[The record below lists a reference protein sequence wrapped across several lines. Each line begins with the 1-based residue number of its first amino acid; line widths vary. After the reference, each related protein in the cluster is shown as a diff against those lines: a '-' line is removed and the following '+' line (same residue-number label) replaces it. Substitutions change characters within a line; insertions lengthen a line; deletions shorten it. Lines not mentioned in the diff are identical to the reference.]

1 MIKLKNNRGF
11 TVIELMVIIAVG
23 GILSSIGVWSLA
35 RYLPV
40 YRLNAAGR
48 QIVSH
53 LRLTRQ
59 KAITTQSYYCFY
71 GERTGDDTYDI
82 FEDNNRDWSPDADY
96 SHITMAD
103 GIALQQTAGLTPF
116 FFTPT
121 GSVVNTGG
129 GTENAGF
136 RVSNTR
142 DDTVNIHIRASGFI
156 DYE

>member
-11 TVIELMVIIAVG
+11 TVIELMVIIAIG
-23 GILSSIGVWSLA
+23 GILSGIGVWSLA

-59 KAITTQSYYCFY
+59 KAITAQTYYCFCKNV
-71 GERTGDDTYDI
+71 DDTYDI
-82 FEDNNRDWSPDADY
+82 FKDDY
-96 SHITMAD
+96 HNGSSDGDSSHITIGN
-103 GIALQQTAGLTPF
+103 GITLQQPDGSIPF

-121 GSVVNTGG
+121 GSVVNTDGG
-129 GTENAGF
+129 PENPSF
-136 RVSNTR
+136 KVSNVQNR
-142 DDTVNIHIRASGFI
+142 EVDIHIRASGFI

>member
-1 MIKLKNNRGF
+1 M
-11 TVIELMVIIAVG
+11 IELMVIIAIG
-23 GILSSIGVWSLA
+23 GILSGIGVWSLA

-59 KAITTQSYYCFY
+59 KAITAQTYYCFCKNV
-71 GERTGDDTYDI
+71 DDTYDI
-82 FEDNNRDWSPDADY
+82 FKDDDHNGSSDGDS
-96 SHITMAD
+96 SHITIGN
-103 GIALQQTAGLTPF
+103 GIALQQTAGSIPF

-136 RVSNTR
+136 RVSNAQSC
-142 DDTVNIHIRASGFI
+142 TVNIHIRASGFI